1 MGMKVV
7 RTLWAPCYRIIASRF
22 PAIEWYEKVSNAE
35 DFEKLL
41 HFEGLFDPHLL
52 SQVGEID
59 LVPKEDWVFGPGAS
73 YIMSAFTFVRGI
85 GTRFCDGTYGV
96 YYAAESLGTS
106 IHETIYHNERGL
118 REGNIGPED
127 LEMQVILSDLEADL
141 WDVRGPKFKHL
152 HDPDMAT
159 YGAGQALSRQG
170 RTDHIDGIRH
180 RSVRRPGGECVAVMR
195 PKVLARARV
204 SQHLIYPWDGHR
216 IDPDRVC
223 VKTLLR

>member
-1 MGMKVV
+1 MRTV

-41 HFEGLFDPHLL
+41 QFEELFDPQIR
-52 SQVGEID
+52 SQLGEIE
-59 LVPKEDWVFGPGAS
+59 LVPRQAWVFGPGAS

-96 YYAAESLGTS
+96 YYAAESLETA
-106 IHETIYHNERGL
+106 IHETLYHNERVL

-127 LEMQVILSDLEADL
+127 LEMQVILADLEAEL

-152 HDPDMAT
+152 HAPEMAT
-159 YGAGQALSRQG
+159 YGAGQALSRQA
-170 RTDHIDGIRH
+170 RTEQVDGIRF
-180 RSVRRPGGECVAVMR
+180 RSVRRPAGECAAVLR
-195 PKVLARARV
+195 PKVLTRARV
-204 SQHLIYPWDGHR
+204 SQHLIYPWDGRR
-216 IDPDRVC
+216 IDPDRIC
-223 VKTLLR
+223 VKSLLR

>member
-1 MGMKVV
+1 MGMKAV

-22 PAIEWYEKVSNAE
+22 PAIQWFEKVANAA
-35 DFEKLL
+35 DFQALL
-41 HFEGLFDPHLL
+41 HFEERFDPQVR

-73 YIMSAFTFVRGI
+73 YIMSAFTFVRAI
-85 GTRFCDGTYGV
+85 GTRFCDGTFGV
-96 YYAAESLGTS
+96 YYAAESLETS
-106 IHETIYHNERGL
+106 IYETIYHNEQVL
-118 REGNIGPED
+118 REANIGPED

-152 HDPDMAT
+152 HDPDTTT
-159 YGAGQALSRQG
+159 YGAGQALSRQA
-170 RTDHIDGIRH
+170 RTDHADGIRY
-180 RSVRRPGGECVAVMR
+180 RSVRRPVGECVAVLS
-195 PKVLARARV
+195 PKVLTSARV

-223 VKTLLR
+223 AKTLLW